1 MNKIGIIITTFLKDE
16 ALKSCIDAV
25 LKFSPKQEYI
35 VLIGDQNPTHIK
47 ELNYNYLP
55 NCIYNPL
62 PYDFGLSA
70 SRNYLVKEA
79 KDLKCDYI
87 LLMADNIQFIA
98 KYDFQPIINFLESD
112 KNNGLVSFDI
122 DYAWHYAMKIENG
135 EFVFSDII
143 EPYIFEGIIYHRYD
157 IVPNFWLGKT
167 EVILQNLWDEKL
179 KMTEHEDFMWRLKT
193 QTPYKAF
200 ATGLVKAKRIVDRTG
215 KYKEMRQRHLTD
227 EFRDIVRQKWGLTG
241 WIRLP
246 R

>member
-1 MNKIGIIITTFLKDE
+1 
-16 ALKSCIDAV
+16 
-25 LKFSPKQEYI
+25 
-35 VLIGDQNPTHIK
+35 
-47 ELNYNYLP
+47 
-55 NCIYNPL
+55 
-62 PYDFGLSA
+62 
-70 SRNYLVKEA
+70 
-79 KDLKCDYI
+79 
-87 LLMADNIQFIA
+87 
-98 KYDFQPIINFLESD
+98 
-112 KNNGLVSFDI
+112 LVSFDI

-135 EFVFSDII
+135 EFVFSDMV
-143 EPYIFEGIIYHRYD
+143 EPYIFEGIVYHRYD

-179 KMTEHEDFMWRLKT
+179 KTTEHEDWAYRLKT

-200 ATGLVKAKRIVDRTG
+200 ATSLVKAKRIVDRTG